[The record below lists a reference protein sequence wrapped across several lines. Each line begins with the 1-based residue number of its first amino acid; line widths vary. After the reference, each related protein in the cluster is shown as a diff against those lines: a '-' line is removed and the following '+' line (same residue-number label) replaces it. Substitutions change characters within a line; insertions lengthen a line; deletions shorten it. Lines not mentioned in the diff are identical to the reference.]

1 MLPTTGW
8 KPVEWACK
16 LPGIGRPYARL
27 RRLNNAQGNS
37 RALLQVVRVESL
49 LYGRLLDFHRMAF
62 TLPAGK
68 IGPARGA
75 NAWAA
80 PPETPRAAPPK
91 EPKMSSDYTPSSGRR
106 SSRRGGRRPDR
117 QRGGSRSPRQETAAP
132 VPPKKLTLWQK
143 IAAFFGA
150 KPAAPAARTSGYG
163 SVPRDTPARTDRP
176 ERKERPERSER
187 SERTERPQRAERPA
201 RAERP
206 SGFRTPEIVEVT
218 SPRLYVGNLSFD
230 AAESDLFELFNGV
243 GLVQNVEIV
252 ANKHTQ
258 KSKGF
263 AFVQMQ
269 TVDEAKRAVAEL
281 HDKEYMGRKLVVSG
295 AKAVEEKRSERRQAE
310 AQNEAQSEQQS
321 QGEPAQQPEE
331 QSEAAQQPEAQQQ
344 SRPE

>member
-1 MLPTTGW
+1 
-8 KPVEWACK
+8 
-16 LPGIGRPYARL
+16 
-27 RRLNNAQGNS
+27 
-37 RALLQVVRVESL
+37 
-49 LYGRLLDFHRMAF
+49 
-62 TLPAGK
+62 
-68 IGPARGA
+68 
-75 NAWAA
+75 
-80 PPETPRAAPPK
+80 
-91 EPKMSSDYTPSSGRR
+91 MSSDYTPSSGRR
-106 SSRRGGRRPDR
+106 SPRRGGRRSDR
-117 QRGGSRSPRQETAAP
+117 PRGGSRSSRQETAP
-132 VPPKKLTLWQK
+132 PPTPKKLTFWQK

-150 KPAAPAARTSGYG
+150 KPEASAPSARSSGYG
-163 SVPRDTPARTDRP
+163 SVTPSRN
-176 ERKERPERSER
+176 
-187 SERTERPQRAERPA
+187 ERPA

-206 SGFRTPEIVEVT
+206 ERSDRAERSERPERAARPERPSGFRKPEIVEVS

-310 AQNEAQSEQQS
+310 AQAES
-321 QGEPAQQPEE
+321 
-331 QSEAAQQPEAQQQ
+331 QPEAQASEATEPVAQQ
-344 SRPE
+344 QPEQ